1 MKIFLKNQFAKIFK
15 KIYKINY
22 KIFCKCKKNCPP
34 PICPHEPPACKLR
47 RTEISGDIFNAANG
61 WQIGFINELQTYAQ
75 TQDPTSPLS
84 CEGTFGGGWHLSPV
98 EELEI
103 PAVRNT
109 LLEMFGLCPIVV
121 WATNNG
127 VPTLVKIIPGSND
140 PERIL
145 PTPSLCCLAFSICI
159 NSGG

>member
-1 MKIFLKNQFAKIFK
+1 MSIFK
-15 KIYKINY
+15 KCPFIKFFKKIKKINC
-22 KIFCKCKKNCPP
+22 KIFCKCKNNCPP
-34 PICPHEPPACKLR
+34 PICPNEPPECKLR
-47 RTEISGDIFNAANG
+47 RTEINGDIFNAANG
-61 WQIGFINELQTYAQ
+61 FQIAFINELQTYAQ

-84 CEGTFGGGWHLSPV
+84 CEGMFGAGFHLSPV
-98 EELEI
+98 AELED

-109 LLEMFGLCPIVV
+109 LLEMFGLCPVVV

-145 PTPSLCCLAFSICI
+145 PTPSLSCLAFAICI